1 MMSYCKKKKS
11 MAYCLGRGPIHIAT
25 LVMQSGGDAWKR
37 ELVVGG
43 ATARASR
50 CHFPDVNFK
59 DVCLRC

>member
-1 MMSYCKKKKS
+1 

-25 LVMQSGGDAWKR
+25 LVTQSGGDAWKR
-37 ELVVGG
+37 ELVIGG